1 MEVFFYGL
9 FMDVNI
15 LKKNGLNP
23 TNIRSAHLPD
33 YRLKIGNRASLIA
46 SPGAT
51 AYGLLIKVDKAATL
65 ALYKEAS
72 VADYIAEEVVVI
84 TRNGESVKATCYNLP
99 EEMLTGT
106 NSAYATSLYDLAMRL
121 DFPNAYLTHIWHM
134 I

>member
-9 FMDVNI
+9 FMDENI

-33 YRLKIGNRASLIA
+33 YTLKIGNRASLIL
-46 SPGAT
+46 SPGET
-51 AYGLLIKVDKAATL
+51 AYGLVIKVDKAATL
-65 ALYKEAS
+65 ALYKES
-72 VADYIAEEVVVI
+72 SLADYIAEEVVVI
-84 TRNGESVKATCYNLP
+84 TRGGESVKAICYNLP
-99 EEMLTGT
+99 EQMLTGT
-106 NSAYATSLYDLAMRL
+106 NSAYATSLYNLAMRL